1 MTNKLL
7 RRIVLAT
14 VLGAGTLSAVGARA
28 QAQEFDGPRA
38 EWRERRE
45 FQERERREELRRER
59 EMRERAQWR
68 RHEWREHHEWRG
80 DRWRGDEWR
89 NGGRDWR

>member
-1 MTNKLL
+1 MTTKLL
-7 RRIVLAT
+7 RRMVLTA
-14 VLGAGTLSAVGARA
+14 VLGAGVLGSIGA

-59 EMRERAQWR
+59 EMRERTEWR
-68 RHEWREHHEWRG
+68 RHEWREHHEGRG
-80 DRWRGDEWR
+80 DRWRGDDWR
-89 NGGRDWR
+89 DGGRDWR